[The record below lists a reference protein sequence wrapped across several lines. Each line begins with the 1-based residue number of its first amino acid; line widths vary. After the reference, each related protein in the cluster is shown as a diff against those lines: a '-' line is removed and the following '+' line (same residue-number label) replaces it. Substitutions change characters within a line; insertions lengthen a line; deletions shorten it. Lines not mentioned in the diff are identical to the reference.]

1 MNRGVDS
8 KGCELRKRMNGSSTI
23 SERKAIMKTS
33 MASKFR
39 NTALGLA
46 AAVLLLPG
54 LAAAAPAPTTTT
66 LLQFS
71 QNPVTEGTD
80 VTITGTTT
88 YDGSGLPV
96 VGETLQIQMKQSTD
110 TAYDPTL
117 GVACDAAG
125 TFKQVPPN
133 NADTDANGQVSKL
146 FPTTG
151 LGGKTICFKANHPA
165 NGTVSGASH
174 SGEINLIINAG
185 TCTGVTLS
193 NPSVSGGTVN
203 GDGSVSGPWTI
214 TMRLT
219 NCLGGDPIAF
229 KVQGGANAWAP
240 YNTNSVTKTSGDVE
254 FKVNKKNTVLIW
266 NVTTGATPQ
275 DITFTVGTSAST
287 VPCGGIDGITQYL
300 TGAWSAAYTDPD
312 TNLPAKSDYTARAT
326 VTSGACQ

>member
-39 NTALGLA
+39 NAALGFA
-46 AAVLLLPG
+46 AALLLPG
-54 LAAAAPAPTTTT
+54 LAAAAPAPGTTTT
-66 LLQFS
+66 LQFS

-88 YDGSGLPV
+88 FTGSGLPV
-96 VGETLQIQMKQSTD
+96 VGDTLQIQMRQSTD
-110 TAYDPTL
+110 TAFDPTL

-125 TFKQVPPN
+125 FFKQVPPN

-151 LGGKTICFKANHPA
+151 LGGKTICFFANHPA
-165 NGTVSGASH
+165 SGGVSGHSA
-174 SGEINLIINAG
+174 SGEIPLVIQSG
-185 TCTGVTLS
+185 SCTGVTLT
-193 NPSVSGGTVN
+193 NPSISGGTVH

-214 TMRLT
+214 AMTLT
-219 NCLGGDPIAF
+219 NCTGHSLAF

-240 YNTNSVTKTSGDVE
+240 YVEGSASVNEGTLD
-254 FKVNKKNTVLIW
+254 FKINKKNTVIIW
-266 NVTTGATPQ
+266 NVTTSTSET
-275 DITFTVGTSAST
+275 ITFQVGAGST
-287 VPCGGIDGITQYL
+287 LPCGGESGITQYL